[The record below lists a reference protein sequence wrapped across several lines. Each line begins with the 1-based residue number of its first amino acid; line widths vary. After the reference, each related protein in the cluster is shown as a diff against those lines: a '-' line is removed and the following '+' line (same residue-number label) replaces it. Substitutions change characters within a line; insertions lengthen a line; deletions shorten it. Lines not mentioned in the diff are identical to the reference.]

1 MTMLWEEADESFT
14 LWLKP
19 AGHPS
24 QSGRRER
31 KKEVSSKRGPA
42 LSWFLVLR
50 LRVGGPRRAGGW
62 MEDECVGSGGDGAV
76 SGRQQRQGGLAW
88 PAVTGQVHSKG
99 GRGFPAL
106 GWKRGK
112 HLLLLGGSWF
122 SKKFHSPCPAVVH
135 WLRG

>member
-31 KKEVSSKRGPA
+31 KKEVSRKAWPSSFMVSCAAR
-42 LSWFLVLR
+42 R
-50 LRVGGPRRAGGW
+50 LRVGPRRAGGW

-112 HLLLLGGSWF
+112 H
-122 SKKFHSPCPAVVH
+122 PP
-135 WLRG
+135 